1 MLTTLS
7 AFRVLLQAYSDVE
20 AASPETDLS
29 QFHRLWKAIMGMKL
43 IFLFGSLTLLC
54 AWSLTSL
61 LCFHGMIISAAQT
74 TNERVRGV
82 YRFGSTE
89 NAADKGCCRNWY
101 HAFCTPFIVS
111 RLPEDMSDIVK
122 CQYTEDTCEEMVW
135 AGEAPFTPIDQSA
148 APTSHGGEALPKPV
162 GAMTPSEDLSESESV
177 SADDN
182 NNNDLV

>member
-1 MLTTLS
+1 
-7 AFRVLLQAYSDVE
+7 
-20 AASPETDLS
+20 
-29 QFHRLWKAIMGMKL
+29 
-43 IFLFGSLTLLC
+43 
-54 AWSLTSL
+54 
-61 LCFHGMIISAAQT
+61 MIISAAQT

-135 AGEAPFTPIDQSA
+135 AGEVPFTPMDPA
-148 APTSHGGEALPKPV
+148 AVAPTSHGGEALPKPV
-162 GAMTPSEDLSESESV
+162 VDAMTSSDDLSESESESI
-177 SADDN
+177 SADDDNTN
-182 NNNDLV
+182 NNNDLVWY